1 MPPRGRAGKTAKDGL
16 HACPVAAKA
25 APMRALHLLLLALLL
40 APAPLAAPWAAD
52 GAPLLALPETAGLRP
67 QDRANVARFLK
78 MNTPRVLALGTE
90 GAFGWRA
97 GGSMEEAER
106 VALENCRRRGQGRP
120 CTVAVRDLEVLAPGL
135 APTAPWAPPPAPL
148 GTRIGGAHHDTLPD
162 GRFIWWGEQ
171 AEGVLVWAH
180 GRGADGADSR
190 GIQPQSWTRHFN
202 NAGFDVW
209 RFDRHP
215 AQDGL
220 TRAAGW
226 LREDLV
232 ALRARGYRRVIVAGQ
247 SRGAWNALQ
256 ALAKP
261 GLADVVIAMAPA
273 AHGQEDSPIFR
284 RQAEDLRRVLLA
296 AAQGGGPAARV
307 AVANFRDDPF
317 DADPEARAGALRD
330 FAPRAGAFLL
340 LDRPEGLS
348 GHLAGASVRFN
359 DRFGA
364 CLLRFATAEAPPAAC

>member
-1 MPPRGRAGKTAKDGL
+1 
-16 HACPVAAKA
+16 
-25 APMRALHLLLLALLL
+25 MRALRLLPLLALLL
-40 APAPLAAPWAAD
+40 APAPLAAPLASPWASEAP
-52 GAPLLALPETAGLRP
+52 PLLRLPETADPRP
-67 QDRANVARFLK
+67 QDRANVARFLQ

-97 GGSMEEAER
+97 GGGSIEEAESA
-106 VALENCRRRGQGRP
+106 ALENCRRRGQGRP
-120 CTVAVRDLEVLAPGL
+120 CAVAVRDLEVLASGL
-135 APTAPWAPPPAPL
+135 APTAPWAPPPAPP
-148 GTRIGGAHHDTLPD
+148 GTRIGGEHHDTMPD

-171 AEGVLVWAH
+171 AAGVLVWAH
-180 GRGADGADSR
+180 GRSAEGRDSR

-215 AQDGL
+215 EQDGL
-220 TRAAGW
+220 NRAASW
-226 LREDLV
+226 LRDDLV

-261 GLADVVIAMAPA
+261 GLADVVVAIAPA
-273 AHGQEDSPIFR
+273 AHGLEDSPIFR

-296 AAQGGGPAARV
+296 AAIGGGPAARV

-340 LDRPEGLS
+340 LDRPEGLT